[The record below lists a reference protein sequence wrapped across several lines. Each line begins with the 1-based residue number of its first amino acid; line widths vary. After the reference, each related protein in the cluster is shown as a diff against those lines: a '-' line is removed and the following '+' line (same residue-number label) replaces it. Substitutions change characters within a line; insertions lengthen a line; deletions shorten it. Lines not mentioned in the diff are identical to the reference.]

1 MVVPLTDSVCDV
13 RPVLRQFWG
22 LDGEVALLEGE
33 YDANYRLDSGD
44 GRFLLKVMRPD
55 CQPDFVHMQIG
66 AIERLRSAEPF
77 LPVPGVVLGRSGEA
91 LVDFEDKTGARRIAW
106 MQEWLPG
113 KRLTEI
119 QPRSTALLAA
129 LGRVAGRVTSGLE
142 SFDHPLLV
150 RRLKWNPLQSDW
162 IERHVSSIAIPNR
175 RGLICSVLNDFRAIE
190 KRFRALPTQ
199 AIQNDMNDCNLL
211 VTDGPDDIPVFSGI
225 LDFGDMCRAPRVCEL
240 ATAAAY
246 ALLSEQEIEPAL
258 AAIVAG
264 FHSVNPLSAAEVDL
278 LWPLLRMRLA
288 VSVVNSSLMARQ
300 RPDDPYVTISQAPA
314 WEFLESSR

>member
-1 MVVPLTDSVCDV
+1 MFVPLTDSVCDV
-13 RPVLRQFWG
+13 GPVLRQFWG

-33 YDANYRLDSGD
+33 YDANYRVDSGD
-44 GRFLLKVMRPD
+44 GRFLLKVMRQD
-55 CQPDFVHMQIG
+55 CQAAFVHMQIG
-66 AIERLRSAEPF
+66 AIERLRSVEPS
-77 LPVPGVVLGRSGEA
+77 LPVPGVVPGMSGES
-91 LVDFEDKTGARRIAW
+91 LMEFEDKTGARRIAW

-113 KRLTEI
+113 KRLTDI

-129 LGRVAGRVTSGLE
+129 LGRAAGRVTSGLE

-150 RRLKWNPLQSDW
+150 RRLKWNPLQSGW
-162 IERHVSSIAIPNR
+162 ITRHVSSIGTPDR
-175 RGLICSVLNDFRAIE
+175 RRLICSVLEDFRAIE

-211 VTDGPDDIPVFSGI
+211 VADGPDGTPVFSGI

-246 ALLSEQEIEPAL
+246 ALLGEQESEGAL

-264 FHSVNPLSAAEVDL
+264 FHSVSSLSESEIDL

-300 RPDDPYVTISQAPA
+300 RPDDPYVIISQAPA